1 MKFSRIGR
9 ARSDLV
15 NQKGELLLSPGECWD
30 RLVILELKV
39 LNIKGA
45 EKQEIAACEWC
56 KVTELIQNIHSAGF
70 IPKYDN
76 IETWRHLIYLVDKL
90 RQQNDIQ
97 WDCEDKVRT
106 EESWEAAKAARDSN
120 TKRVAIKNDINTLYG
135 YAQDVKDYA
144 GEVDDDAVD

>member
-1 MKFSRIGR
+1 MS
-9 ARSDLV
+9 SLV
-15 NQKGELLLSPGECWD
+15 NSKGELLISPGECWD

-39 LNIKGA
+39 LNIKDA
-45 EKQEIAACEWC
+45 KKQEVAACEWC
-56 KVTELIQNIHSAGF
+56 KITELIQNIHNAGF
-70 IPKYDN
+70 LPKHHDK
-76 IETWRHLIYLVDKL
+76 EAWRFLIYLVDQL

-120 TKRVAIKNDINTLYG
+120 TRRVAIKNDINTIYN

-144 GEVDDDAVD
+144 GETSDENS